1 MRCRLLS
8 GGAPGGVHS
17 LFKEYHTCARSFS
30 SPLLPAPLSLSR
42 LAARLKTPPQPLRT
56 LLRPL
61 RKLLLTLRLLPPTL
75 LLLRPPPP
83 LKPPLLLRALRPPLP
98 VLLRKPLRL
107 LPTLLLLLRM
117 PARRCNLRQT
127 AKDWGAEGNLC
138 ALFFGLAWIKPV
150 LLTDLIAHLTLPRW
164 TRRLPIRLGG
174 WFRD

>member
-8 GGAPGGVHS
+8 GGVPGGVHS

-42 LAARLKTPPQPLRT
+42 LAARLKMPLQPLRT
-56 LLRPL
+56 LLRPP
-61 RKLLLTLRLLPPTL
+61 RKLLLTLRLLPPTP

-83 LKPPLLLRALRPPLP
+83 LKLLVPLRLLRPPLLAP
-98 VLLRKPLRL
+98 LRKPLRL
-107 LPTLLLLLRM
+107 PPTLLLLLRM

-127 AKDWGAEGNLC
+127 AKDWGAGGNLC
-138 ALFFGLAWIKPV
+138 ALFFALTRIKPA

-164 TRRLPIRLGG
+164 TRRIPIRMGG